1 MSLPLLLGADSPSID
16 GPDQRSRMSFSESF
30 AQFARSTARVSGS
43 GAIFGLAVFVIVVW
57 AITGPVFHLRSWT
70 S

>member
-1 MSLPLLLGADSPSID
+1 
-16 GPDQRSRMSFSESF
+16 MSFSESF